1 MELEFRHL
9 RMIRAIRDAESVT
22 KAADRL
28 GLAQSALS
36 TQLKRIE
43 AAVGG
48 RLFERGRKGVQP
60 TALGI
65 LVLERSRVLLPAMR
79 QLQEDALRFANTVGE
94 DGGLRV
100 GATPGPFLGTLV
112 DRLAAARP
120 ELVASTQSSTSVAE
134 LVDRV
139 TDGRLDLA
147 LTGSCGHG
155 KAMGDER
162 LAWREIAVDPVFVL
176 LAEDHPLA
184 RERDLHL
191 GQLVDERWALPLGE
205 SCCGECLAA
214 ACVRAGFLPR
224 SVYETDAASCLH
236 LVRTNRAAALCRAT
250 FPPPPG
256 LALVPLAAPELSW
269 RQVVFWHSPA
279 LAQGL
284 TDTLLGHVRAVHAD
298 AVTQSPVYAAWLR
311 RQREVSA
318 RRGEHSAPARS
329 DQ

>member
-9 RMIRAIRDAESVT
+9 RMIRAIADAESVT

-48 RLFERGRKGVQP
+48 PLFERGRKGVQP
-60 TALGI
+60 TPLGI

-79 QLQEDALRFANTVGE
+79 QLREDALRFANTVGE
-94 DGGLRV
+94 DGGLRL

-112 DRLAAARP
+112 NRLDAARP
-120 ELVASTQSSTSVAE
+120 GLVKSTQSSTSVTE
-134 LVDRV
+134 LATGVA
-139 TDGRLDLA
+139 DGRLDLA
-147 LTGSCGHG
+147 LTGCCGHG
-155 KAMGDER
+155 KALDEDR
-162 LAWREIAVDPVFVL
+162 LAWREIAVDPVFIL

-184 RERDLHL
+184 RETELEI
-191 GQLVDERWALPLGE
+191 GQLMEEHWVLPSGE

-236 LVRTNRAAALCRAT
+236 LVRSKRAAALCRAT
-250 FPPPPG
+250 FLPPPG
-256 LALVPLAAPELSW
+256 LELIPLAASELSW
-269 RQVVFWHSPA
+269 RHLLLWHAPT
-279 LAQGL
+279 LACGL
-284 TDTLLGHVRAVHAD
+284 TDMLLRHAMAVHVE
-298 AVTQSPVYAAWLR
+298 AVAHSPVYAAWLR
-311 RQREVSA
+311 KQEEVTA
-318 RRGEHSAPARS
+318 RHGGHLTPPPPER
-329 DQ
+329 